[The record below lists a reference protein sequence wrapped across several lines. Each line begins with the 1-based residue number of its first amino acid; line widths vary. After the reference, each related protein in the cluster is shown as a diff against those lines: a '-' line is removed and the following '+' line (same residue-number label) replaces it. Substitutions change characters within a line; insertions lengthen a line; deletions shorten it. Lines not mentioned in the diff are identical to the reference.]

1 MFNEKIQVYFLL
13 TCILIVGVFTFF
25 IFRPFLYTLVFAA
38 VFMVLFR
45 PLQIRISKLV
55 KGREGIASFLTLL
68 IIIVFVFVP
77 LVFLG
82 LQISLEAKQLY
93 LVLAEKNSQDAFLD
107 VVRNI
112 LNYFQSIIPFSSEL
126 TMDTDLYLKQGFNWL
141 AQNFGAIFSGV
152 ANILIDFLIFLVALF
167 FLFRDGYKLRRLL
180 VKLSPL
186 DDKDDNL
193 ILSKLEIAVN
203 SVIKGRLLVA
213 IVQGIL
219 IALGFFVFGIPNP
232 VLWGSVAILT
242 ALIPG
247 VGTSLVTIPGIIFLF
262 LSNRPLSALGFVFWG
277 IVIVGLIDNV
287 IGPKFM
293 SRGIQMHPFLI
304 FLSVLGGIIFFG
316 PVGFLL
322 GPIIISTLF
331 ALLDIYFSLLKKN
344 NV

>member
-1 MFNEKIQVYFLL
+1 MLNEKFQVYFLL
-13 TCILIVGVFTFF
+13 VCILAIGILTFL

-38 VFMVLFR
+38 VFMVLFQ
-45 PLQIRISKLV
+45 PLQVRISALV
-55 KGREGIASFLTLL
+55 KGREGVASFLTLL
-68 IIIVFVFVP
+68 IIVVFVFTP
-77 LVFLG
+77 FIFLG
-82 LQISLEAKQLY
+82 LQISQEARQLY

-112 LNYFQSIIPFSSEL
+112 LNYFQSIMPFSSAFTL
-126 TMDTDLYLKQGFNWL
+126 DTDLYLKKGFSWL
-141 AQNFGAIFSGV
+141 AQNFGSIFSSI
-152 ANILIDFLIFLVALF
+152 ASILIDFLIFLVALF
-167 FLFRDGYKLRRLL
+167 FLFRDGYKLKRLL

-193 ILSKLEIAVN
+193 ILSKLEMAVN
-203 SVIKGRLLVA
+203 SVIKGRLLIA

-219 IALGFFVFGIPNP
+219 IAVGFFVFGIPNP
-232 VLWGSVAILT
+232 VLWGSVAVLT

-262 LSNRPLSALGFVFWG
+262 LSNHPISALGFAFWG

-293 SRGIQMHPFLI
+293 SRGIQIHPFLI

-322 GPIIISTLF
+322 GPLIVSTLF
-331 ALLDIYFSLLKKN
+331 ALLDIYFSLLKK
-344 NV
+344 VGV

>member
-13 TCILIVGVFTFF
+13 ACILIIGIFTFF
-25 IFRPFLYTLVFAA
+25 IFRPFLYTLVFAT

-45 PLQIRISKLV
+45 PLQTKISALV
-55 KGREGIASFLTLL
+55 KGREGLASFLTLL
-68 IIIVFVFVP
+68 IIIVFIFTP
-77 LVFLG
+77 FIFLG
-82 LQISLEAKQLY
+82 LQISREAKQLY

-112 LNYFQSIIPFSSEL
+112 LKYLQSILPFSSEFSL
-126 TMDTDLYLKQGFNWL
+126 DTDLYLKKGFSWL
-141 AQNFGAIFSGV
+141 AQNFGFIFSGI
-152 ANILIDFLIFLVALF
+152 ANVLIDFLIFLVALY
-167 FLFRDGYKLRRLL
+167 FLFRDGYKLKRLL
-180 VKLSPL
+180 VRISPL

-193 ILSKLEIAVN
+193 ILSKLEMAVN
-203 SVIKGRLLVA
+203 SVIKGRLLIA
-213 IVQGIL
+213 IIQGTL
-219 IALGFFVFGIPNP
+219 IAAGFFIFGIPNP
-232 VLWGSVAILT
+232 VLWGSVAVLT

-247 VGTSLVTIPGIIFLF
+247 VGTSIVTIPGIIFLF
-262 LSNRPLSALGFVFWG
+262 LNNHPVATLGFAFWG
-277 IVIVGLIDNV
+277 IVIVGLVDNV

-293 SRGIQMHPFLI
+293 SRGIQIHPFLI

-322 GPIIISTLF
+322 GPIIVSTLF